1 MSIRIIVD
9 SASDLSEKESPYLK
23 ILPMTVTFGNVEYQ
37 DGVTL
42 SHKEFYEKL
51 IENDELPTT
60 SQVSP
65 YEFEEAIRE
74 TLDAG
79 ETPIVVT
86 ISSKL
91 SGTYNS
97 AKIAASEFDEAV
109 YVVDS
114 ENVAM
119 GEKILVQYAI
129 RMIDEGLSA
138 EKIVE
143 ELEKGKKNICL
154 VALLDTLEYL
164 KKGGRI
170 SNISGI
176 VGGMLSIK
184 PVVAVQDGEI
194 AVLGKARGSRNG
206 NNLLSKQIEKAG
218 GIDFSMPYTLG
229 YSGLEDSLL
238 QKYIKDSEGIWKG
251 YVEELQIGV
260 IGGTIGTHA
269 GPGAIGV
276 AFFAAGK

>member
-9 SASDLSEKESPYLK
+9 SASDLSEKESQYLK

-74 TLDAG
+74 TLVAG

-143 ELEKGKKNICL
+143 ELEKSKKNICL

-251 YVEELQIGV
+251 YVEELPMGV

>member
-9 SASDLSEKESPYLK
+9 SASDLSENESKCLK

-42 SHKEFYEKL
+42 SRKEFYEKL
-51 IENDELPTT
+51 IESDELPTT
-60 SQVSP
+60 SQVTP
-65 YEFEEAIRE
+65 FGFEEAIRE

-79 ETPIVVT
+79 ETPIVIT

-97 AKIAASEFDEAV
+97 AKIAASEFDKPV

-119 GEKILVQYAI
+119 GEKILVQYAV
-129 RMIDEGLSA
+129 RMVAEGLSA

-143 ELEKGKKNICL
+143 ELEKSKKNICL

-164 KKGGRI
+164 RKGGRV

-206 NNLLSKQIEKAG
+206 NNLLSQQIDKAG

-238 QKYIKDSEGIWKG
+238 QKYIKDSEKIWKG
-251 YVEELQIGV
+251 YTEELPIGV

-276 AFFAAGK
+276 AFFAAEK

>member
-9 SASDLSEKESPYLK
+9 SASDLSEKESQYLK

>member
-9 SASDLSEKESPYLK
+9 SGSDMSGSESKYLSVAPLT
-23 ILPMTVTFGNVEYQ
+23 ITFGEMQYQ

-51 IENDELPTT
+51 IESDELPKT

-65 YEFEEAIRE
+65 YDFEMAIKEAV
-74 TLDAG
+74 DAG
-79 ETPIVVT
+79 ETPIVITV
-86 ISSKL
+86 SSKL

-97 AKIAASEFDEAV
+97 ATIAASEFDEKV

-119 GEKILVQYAI
+119 GERVLVQYAL
-129 RMIDEGLSA
+129 RMVEQGMDA
-138 EKIVE
+138 EEIVA
-143 ELEKGKKNICL
+143 ELERSKKKICV

-164 KKGGRI
+164 RKGGRV
-170 SNISGI
+170 SNVVGV

-184 PVVAVQDGEI
+184 PLVAIIDGNVEVI
-194 AVLGKARGSRNG
+194 GKARGTKNG
-206 NNLLSKQIEKAG
+206 NNLLTKEIEKAG
-218 GIDFSMPYTLG
+218 GIDFSMPYALG

-238 QKYIKDSEGIWKG
+238 QKYIKDSEAIWQENTEK
-251 YVEELQIGV
+251 LPIST

-269 GPGAIGV
+269 GPGAFGI
-276 AFFAAGK
+276 AFFK